1 MNPVGSKMKT
11 ELTKNLACFLDIIM
25 VLVAMSLFACNHGD
39 VSSSLS
45 FTPDYYGMP
54 LHGGYRF
61 DCGDG
66 ELSAL
71 VSPEGVEVV
80 PPGAVLSVVRTG
92 YCIGYYDRG
101 AFFFRDG
108 QRISLDKVFFA
119 VQSNGELDFYE
130 ESKERTGFFGAKI
143 AEPVQF
149 ERGAKR
155 QQEP

>member
-1 MNPVGSKMKT
+1 MNPARSKMKK
-11 ELTKNLACFLDIIM
+11 ERTKDLACILEIIM
-25 VLVAMSLFACNHGD
+25 VLVAMSLCACNNGD
-39 VSSSLS
+39 VSPSSA
-45 FTPDYYGMP
+45 FTPDTYGLP

-71 VSPEGVEVV
+71 VGPDGIEVV
-80 PPGAVLSVVRTG
+80 PPGAVLSVVRTA

-108 QRISLDKVFFA
+108 KRITLDKVFF
-119 VQSNGELDFYE
+119 VIQSNGKLDFYE
-130 ESKERTGFFGAKI
+130 ESKERSGFFGAKI

-149 ERGAKR
+149 ERGVKR

>member
-1 MNPVGSKMKT
+1 MNPARSNMKM
-11 ELTKNLACFLDIIM
+11 EQTKNLACILEIIM
-25 VLVAMSLFACNHGD
+25 VLVAMSLCACNNSD
-39 VSSSLS
+39 VSPSSA
-45 FTPDYYGMP
+45 FTPDTYGMP
-54 LHGGYRF
+54 LHEGYRF

-66 ELSAL
+66 ELSVL
-71 VSPEGVEVV
+71 VSPEGGEIV
-80 PPGAVLSVVRTG
+80 PPGAVLSVVRTD

-119 VQSNGELDFYE
+119 VQRNGELDFYE
-130 ESKERTGFFGAKI
+130 ESKERSGFFGAKI
-143 AEPVQF
+143 VEPVQF

>member
-1 MNPVGSKMKT
+1 MNPTRSNMT
-11 ELTKNLACFLDIIM
+11 MEQTKNLACIIEILM
-25 VLVAMSLFACNHGD
+25 VIVAMSLCACNNGD
-39 VSSSLS
+39 ASPTSA
-45 FTPDYYGMP
+45 FTPDSYGMP

-71 VSPEGVEVV
+71 VSPEGGEVV
-80 PPGAVLSVVRTG
+80 PPGAVLSVVRTD

-119 VQSNGELDFYE
+119 VQRNGELEFYE
-130 ESKERTGFFGAKI
+130 ESQERSGFFGAKI

>member
-1 MNPVGSKMKT
+1 MNMERIKT
-11 ELTKNLACFLDIIM
+11 LTCIVETIM
-25 VLVAMSLFACNHGD
+25 VLVAMSLCACNNGD
-39 VSSSLS
+39 AGPSSG
-45 FTPDYYGMP
+45 FTPDTYGMP

-71 VSPEGVEVV
+71 VGPEGVEIV
-80 PPGAVLSVVRTG
+80 PPGAVLSVVRTA

-108 QRISLDKVFFA
+108 LKIRLDKVFFA
-119 VQSNGELDFYE
+119 IHSDGKLDFYE
-130 ESKERTGFFGAKI
+130 ESKERSGFFGAKI

-149 ERGAKR
+149 E
-155 QQEP
+155 